1 MAAVVTHLIL
11 LLRDRG
17 MLYSLKLGAAIR
29 SPIALRRA
37 H

>member
-1 MAAVVTHLIL
+1 MVAVVTYLFL
-11 LLRDRG
+11 LLRDCG